1 MGALYLGLGWWM
13 ARRTGGRGEVHRWLA
28 ECFAALGL
36 GFVTLAVPLALD
48 ARWTSAVWAIE
59 GAAVFW
65 MGRRQD
71 RWLARAAGLALQGLA
86 ARRFPGIACQQ
97 RGRAMAFRPSRLHR
111 RRDAGPGRIRHRPL
125 VARPGAACARRNGG
139 RVREAGAWF
148 VALALLARFPVVAI
162 RLPQRDRTHAA
173 GRPRHRGAGV
183 RRRGAPAPAPAGLGG
198 QRFRLAPSRLA
209 GARSGPGLSP
219 PRPRTRCCR

>member
-1 MGALYLGLGWWM
+1 MFCRPRPGLCHAG
-13 ARRTGGRGEVHRWLA
+13 
-28 ECFAALGL
+28 
-36 GFVTLAVPLALD
+36 
-48 ARWTSAVWAIE
+48 
-59 GAAVFW
+59 
-65 MGRRQD
+65 
-71 RWLARAAGLALQGLA
+71 RAAGTGRALDIGGLGHRRRGRVLDGPAPGPLAGPRRRAGLA
-86 ARRFPGIACQQ
+86 RPGRRRFPGIACHQ
-97 RGRAMAFRPSRLHR
+97 RGRAMAFRPSRFHR

-125 VARPGAACARRNGG
+125 VARSGAACARRNGG
-139 RVREAGAWF
+139 RICETGAWF

-173 GRPRHRGAGV
+173 GCPRHRGAGI

-209 GARSGPGLSP
+209 GAPSGPGLSP